1 METSGRFFLKT
12 MQFHDFDSIVVDPC
26 CVKDK
31 DNIQNP
37 LPVYRGGLL
46 GNCGDKRSGGKKEIP
61 RFWVVLRMVTTESSV
76 PLGRGRCSTFLV
88 PKAPKTCLY
97 CCLTGRQKV
106 GAGGHFRRPQR
117 GQEDGMTDWQVFG
130 LPLQLQMH
138 FMNLLLHIFL
148 PNFEHYFVN
157 S

>member
-1 METSGRFFLKT
+1 
-12 MQFHDFDSIVVDPC
+12 
-26 CVKDK
+26 
-31 DNIQNP
+31 
-37 LPVYRGGLL
+37 
-46 GNCGDKRSGGKKEIP
+46 
-61 RFWVVLRMVTTESSV
+61 
-76 PLGRGRCSTFLV
+76 
-88 PKAPKTCLY
+88 
-97 CCLTGRQKV
+97 V

-157 S
+157 LVFVKLGRFEFMKRVDDSPVGLS